1 MSESRFYRISPA
13 GKLTG
18 FGSAAEALAP
28 APDGGFVW
36 LDFSQ
41 PAREE
46 LLAVMEPLGL
56 HPLSIE
62 DCFDDNQVPKME
74 DYHHNTFILFNAF
87 DYADGQLSVDEID
100 LFIGQDYVVTVS
112 GAGPHAGRPLAGI
125 EEVVARELERV
136 RQGPA
141 FLLHAILDHIVDRKF
156 TALESLEDEL
166 DTMEEAIMASVPSFR
181 PGELIRRRR
190 YLAALR
196 KSIFHEREILT
207 RICRGDCPFVPEKA
221 IYHYRDVYDHLA
233 KFFEQAENCRELVA
247 SLMEIHLSLLN
258 NRMARA
264 AQQTNAT
271 VRRLTLITTIFMPL
285 GFLAGF
291 FGMSEWTM
299 MTGQDNWR
307 IAYPVFLVAMVMLA
321 VANYYLLAR
330 MGKRQDYEDPPA

>member
-1 MSESRFYRISPA
+1 MSESRFYHVSPA

-18 FGSAAEALAP
+18 FASAAEALAP
-28 APDGGFVW
+28 APDGGFTW
-36 LDFSQ
+36 LLFCQ

-46 LLAVMEPLGL
+46 LSALMEPLGL
-56 HPLSIE
+56 HPLAIE

-74 DYHHNTFILFNAF
+74 DYHRNTFILFNAF

-112 GAGPHAGRPLAGI
+112 GAGPQAGRPLAGI
-125 EEVVARELERV
+125 EEVVGRELERV

-166 DTMEEAIMASVPSFR
+166 DAMEEAIMASVPSFR
-181 PGELIRRRR
+181 PGDLIRRRR

-258 NRMARA
+258 NRMTRA
-264 AQQTNAT
+264 AQQTNAS

-307 IAYPVFLVAMVMLA
+307 IAYPIFLVAMVMLG

-330 MGKRQDYEDPPA
+330 MGKRPDGEDPPA